1 MTGNV
6 TMKPFK
12 PALLAGWDALSWVLA
27 AGAFVLIA
35 ESHSDISIEYTGLRH
50 GEKLHE
56 VLLSDLEVAEPSSH
70 ERITR
75 VVIEGMDPQ
84 IVEGMCPGTQTSL
97 TADREH
103 QTH

>member
-1 MTGNV
+1 MGTPV
-6 TMKPFK
+6 RIVDVAKR
-12 PALLAGWDALSWVLA
+12 
-27 AGAFVLIA
+27 LIA
-35 ESHSDISIEYTGLRH
+35 ESHSDISIEYTGLRE

-75 VVIEGMDPQ
+75 VVIEGMDPG
-84 IVEGMCPGTQTSL
+84 IIEDMDPRTQMTL
-97 TADREH
+97 PVDREH